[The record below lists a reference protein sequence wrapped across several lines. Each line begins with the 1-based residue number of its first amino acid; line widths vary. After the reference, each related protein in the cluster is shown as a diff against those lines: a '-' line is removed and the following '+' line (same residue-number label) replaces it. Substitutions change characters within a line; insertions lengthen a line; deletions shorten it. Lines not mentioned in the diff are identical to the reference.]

1 MSEEGPFLPSVTRF
15 DWTPEAEQQLR
26 DLAATGLS
34 ARQIAIQM
42 GAPTRNTVI
51 GKANRMGV
59 QLGIKRGD
67 SKPKIA
73 ASKPL
78 RTEAPKVNIRASA
91 PKVNIR
97 ASVPVPKIIP
107 IPVEIPADGVR
118 LVDIG
123 HGQCRWPLGDPK
135 SADFCF
141 CGVNTTRTYCAEH
154 HRIVYVPTARQ
165 RAREAA

>member
-42 GAPTRNTVI
+42 GAATKNTVI
-51 GKANRMGV
+51 GKANRLGV

-78 RTEAPKVNIRASA
+78 RTEAPKVNIRAS
-91 PKVNIR
+91 
-97 ASVPVPKIIP
+97 VPVPKIIP
-107 IPVEIPADGVR
+107 VPVDIPADGVR

-135 SADFCF
+135 SEAFRF
-141 CGVNTTRTYCAEH
+141 CGAHAERTYCPH
-154 HRIVYVPTARQ
+154 HHALVYTPTARQ